1 MCALPA
7 SLQEDDED
15 AITAAMKSLQA
26 RGARNVLVTFGAAG
40 SLLMLQDGTRL
51 RQRCCSVPGGKTLD
65 ATAAGDSYRAAFVC
79 ALVEGR
85 DLEECMQRGSAA
97 GAICVSRMGAMSS
110 LPFRDEVERLRRDS
124 FGNAASGTAPL
135 ATLSQPSTTSAV
147 TAASA
152 GLGGMAQGTVGLDG
166 TVTSLESMKFGSR
179 LNSMKDRLD
188 LWDGA
193 NDVYGWIARQG
204 TIKGLDL
211 VDFNYPQH
219 LTGIP
224 VAKARDALEKAGL
237 RAGSLCMRYPKEFQ
251 LGAFT
256 NPDPALRQKA
266 IELTK
271 DAGRW
276 ARDLGADELVVWS
289 AFDGYD
295 YNHQVDYLE
304 VWRQVVDAF
313 QQVPVMFAEWLL
325 LFAVD

>member
-40 SLLMLQDGTRL
+40 SLLMLQDGTIL
-51 RQRCCSVPGGKTLD
+51 RQSCCSVPGGKTLD

-97 GAICVSRMGAMSS
+97 GAICVSRMGAMPS

-211 VDFNYPQH
+211 IDF
-219 LTGIP
+219 
-224 VAKARDALEKAGL
+224 
-237 RAGSLCMRYPKEFQ
+237 
-251 LGAFT
+251 
-256 NPDPALRQKA
+256 
-266 IELTK
+266 
-271 DAGRW
+271 
-276 ARDLGADELVVWS
+276 
-289 AFDGYD
+289 
-295 YNHQVDYLE
+295 
-304 VWRQVVDAF
+304 
-313 QQVPVMFAEWLL
+313 
-325 LFAVD
+325 